1 MQTRLYFDQP
11 YLREFDTEI
20 LEVQPMK
27 NGAFR
32 VRLRETAFYPTS
44 GGQPNDKGTINGI
57 EVFDVTEE
65 DGFIFHHTKQQ
76 PVGPSVHCEIDW
88 PRRFDFMQQHA
99 GQHILSEAFLLHCQA
114 ATIGF
119 HLTEENLTIDLDLTN
134 LTDEQITQVEST
146 ANRIVW
152 ENLPI
157 VRHWVSP
164 EDIQKLPLRKQPKV
178 HENIRVIEVQG
189 FDWSPCGGT
198 HPNQTGEIGIIKIR
212 RWERSKG
219 VTRVEFFCGIRALKD
234 YQWKNQMVLKLANHF
249 SVKDQELE
257 EVFWRQQA
265 LIKDLEKNL
274 QEAAKTLLEIEAK
287 SLREEAST
295 NHGYTIIQTVLPENR
310 TLNDMKKLVF
320 AITQQPKTIVLLAN
334 QANPAQFTFAHTS
347 DLQIPMNQLLKD
359 LQKSLGG
366 KGGGSEVLVQG
377 SIPLTTSP
385 ENYCN
390 HFLELVNQHEKL

>member
-11 YLREFDTEI
+11 NLREFDTEI
-20 LEVQPMK
+20 LEMQPLK
-27 NGAFR
+27 NGTFR
-32 VRLRETAFYPTS
+32 IRLRETAFYPTS

-76 PVGPSVHCEIDW
+76 LVGTNAHCEIDW
-88 PRRFDFMQQHA
+88 SRRFDFMQQHA

-164 EDIQKLPLRKQPKV
+164 DDVQKLPLRKQPKV
-178 HENIRVIEVQG
+178 HENIRVIEVHG

-219 VTRVEFFCGIRALKD
+219 VTRVEFFCGVRALKD
-234 YQWKNQMVLKLANHF
+234 YQWKNQMILKLANHF

-257 EVFWRQQA
+257 EVFWRQQN

-274 QEAAKTLLEIEAK
+274 QEAANTLLEIEAEA
-287 SLREEAST
+287 LREEAST
-295 NHGYTIIQTVLPENR
+295 HHDYTIVQSVLPGNR

-320 AITQQPKTIVLLAN
+320 AITQHPKTIVLLAN
-334 QANPAQFTFAHTS
+334 QATPAQYTFARTS

-366 KGGGSEVLVQG
+366 KGGGSEMLVQG
-377 SIPLTTSP
+377 SIPATTSP
-385 ENYCN
+385 DNYCN
-390 HFLELVNQHEKL
+390 CFLELVNQHAKL